1 MNSDHILKDTVETM
15 KSFSKKEQQIKL
27 YVVDRIDVDGGA
39 QGCYN
44 IPERIFDEM
53 MEHGI
58 VKEVYLGFFDRNG
71 NHMTSYTLVEDYT
84 FILSEN
90 IRNLINYKANNP
102 GILFIKGEGTKIQ
115 INRKR
120 CKDTKKMPQ
129 SKLDL
134 EWFVDLYD
142 QNPRPSKIIY
152 ILDKN
157 LKIFKM
163 DIEINYNF
171 KNLDKV
177 DKLNEDIDYKKM
189 IKEYIPPYKLN
200 VKSKHKWVQK
210 IYFGPP
216 GTGKSY
222 NVTEEIL
229 NYQKDVGI
237 ISKDSKEYNSDY
249 VYRTTIYPEYS
260 YYDFIG
266 NIMPIVDKE
275 GKITY
280 DFKPGVFTLALS
292 KALEVSELNIPVYLV
307 IEEISRGNI
316 ASIFGDIFQLLD
328 RDGNGVSEYKIDND
342 IIVHYLIKE
351 SIGEYGVK
359 SNDDKSS
366 KKEIYLPSNFN
377 ILGTVNTSDQN
388 VFVMDTAFKRRFEFE
403 YVDIAPIKDE
413 ETEEYLNEF
422 LFILGGFQYSWNDFY
437 QKLNNYIVSDLELPE
452 DKQIGQ
458 FFIKFDKISPE
469 ENYKQMQNKLLQYL
483 WEDIHLI
490 NITENNLFKE
500 EYKSFSKLY
509 DDFGKHI
516 NVFNNK
522 FIESLSKE
530 PVDSEELEDDG
541 EDSLENNEEV

>member
-280 DFKPGVFTLALS
+280 DFKPGV
-292 KALEVSELNIPVYLV
+292 
-307 IEEISRGNI
+307 
-316 ASIFGDIFQLLD
+316 
-328 RDGNGVSEYKIDND
+328 
-342 IIVHYLIKE
+342 
-351 SIGEYGVK
+351 
-359 SNDDKSS
+359 
-366 KKEIYLPSNFN
+366 
-377 ILGTVNTSDQN
+377 
-388 VFVMDTAFKRRFEFE
+388 
-403 YVDIAPIKDE
+403 
-413 ETEEYLNEF
+413 
-422 LFILGGFQYSWNDFY
+422 
-437 QKLNNYIVSDLELPE
+437 
-452 DKQIGQ
+452 
-458 FFIKFDKISPE
+458 
-469 ENYKQMQNKLLQYL
+469 
-483 WEDIHLI
+483 
-490 NITENNLFKE
+490 
-500 EYKSFSKLY
+500 
-509 DDFGKHI
+509 
-516 NVFNNK
+516 
-522 FIESLSKE
+522 
-530 PVDSEELEDDG
+530 
-541 EDSLENNEEV
+541 